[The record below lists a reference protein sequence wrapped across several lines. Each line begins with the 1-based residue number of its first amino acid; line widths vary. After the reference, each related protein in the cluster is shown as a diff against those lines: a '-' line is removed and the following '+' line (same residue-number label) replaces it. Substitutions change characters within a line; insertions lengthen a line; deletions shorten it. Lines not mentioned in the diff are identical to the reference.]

1 MKKAILTILLI
12 SLFFA
17 WSFAIAQ
24 TKDTT
29 VYYGPQKGT
38 LIIIGGGQTTNEI
51 WNAFF
56 KAAGGKDANIVI
68 VPTAQSDVKMPEA
81 VSKITAR
88 LNKLGAN
95 NITILHTRNP
105 KEANTEEFVAPIKKA
120 SAVFFQGG
128 REWRLADSYLNTLA
142 HKEFLAL
149 LNRGGV
155 IAGSSAGASI
165 QSDFMLRGDEKTN
178 KTIIGDHT
186 VGLGFIHNVA
196 IDQHVLKRNR
206 QYEMLEVIKAYP
218 NLIGIGIDESTAV
231 VVKKDKFEV
240 IGNSLVMVYNFDLL
254 NKKKKNPTGQTD
266 NDDPFYKLKKGDSFY
281 LKTKQLIKTD

>member
-1 MKKAILTILLI
+1 MKKKIVSLLVGILV
-12 SLFFA
+12 LFCANIFGQ
-17 WSFAIAQ
+17 I
-24 TKDTT
+24 KDTT
-29 VYYGPQKGT
+29 TLGPQKGT

-51 WNAFF
+51 WYAFF

-68 VPTAQSDVKMPEA
+68 VPTAQSDKKMPEA
-81 VSKITAR
+81 VSKITSR
-88 LNKLGAN
+88 LNKFGAH

-105 KEANTEEFVAPIKKA
+105 KEANTEEFVAPIRKA

-142 HKEFLAL
+142 HKELLAVL
-149 LNRGGV
+149 DRGGV

-186 VGLGFIHNVA
+186 TGLGFIHNVA

-206 QYEMLEVIKAYP
+206 QYEMLEVIKTYP
-218 NLIGIGIDESTAV
+218 NLIGIGIDESTAII
-231 VVKKDKFEV
+231 VKKDKFEV
-240 IGNSLVMVYNFDLL
+240 IGNSLVMVYDIDLL
-254 NKKKKNPTGQTD
+254 NKNKTNPTEQEN
-266 NDDPFYKLKKGDSFY
+266 NDEPFYKLKKGDIFN
-281 LKTKQLIKTD
+281 LKSKKVIQHFE